1 MLRISIQNLL
11 KLKLASSVLV
21 AVLDFHDYSPKLF
34 EKESPSRKEDAED
47 ESLTWG
53 FERALHVQLR
63 LPFWLPQ
70 PRWGAWSAATARC
83 ARTPASARRMR
94 SAAVGGGA
102 LLRAFEVVRGAYLK
116 AFQIVCSVVQGAL
129 GGSQCI

>member
-1 MLRISIQNLL
+1 MLRISIQELL

-34 EKESPSRKEDAED
+34 EKESPSRKEDAAD

-63 LPFWLPQ
+63 LPFWLPLTF
-70 PRWGAWSAATARC
+70 PAPVPAPLDWPSLLGNWLRVVHLPLPLITEFSLSPC
-83 ARTPASARRMR
+83 ANPAHVLRLR
-94 SAAVGGGA
+94 SKSHKFYKE
-102 LLRAFEVVRGAYLK
+102 RK
-116 AFQIVCSVVQGAL
+116 
-129 GGSQCI
+129 